1 MAKKRA
7 GMAPPAALQERG
19 TVQEQCPNRLGH
31 LVHPKGF
38 GTGKLYLLAHP
49 STIVDWAPNYTYAL
63 RTAHNPIRTMAE
75 PKPAR
80 RIALAIRRIEEG
92 LALLRVA
99 QHEAWAIESKNLAL
113 TEQICELEESAD
125 PMNDGLP
132 LIDRVRGQNHAN

>member
-1 MAKKRA
+1 
-7 GMAPPAALQERG
+7 
-19 TVQEQCPNRLGH
+19 
-31 LVHPKGF
+31 
-38 GTGKLYLLAHP
+38 
-49 STIVDWAPNYTYAL
+49 
-63 RTAHNPIRTMAE
+63 MAE